1 MEQYPYEARR
11 YPLIELLPAAAR
23 EADRRLT
30 LLLVLFVVIAMTALV
45 VGYFWPK
52 TYVASTS
59 VLVNEDNI
67 IQELMEGRAVPTSV
81 HDRRLIARE
90 VMFSRRVMDEVL
102 QAGGL
107 VNDAT
112 TRAEREQIARLV
124 EERTVVSAPRENLL
138 LIEYRDNDPQR
149 AFAITARFSELL
161 ISESRAAKLQESLEA
176 YEFIAEQVVE
186 YQEKLGRAE
195 AKLSAYRESSP
206 EARPGSL
213 GEVNIRISELR
224 RNIESWN
231 LELLELR
238 SRKTSLEAQL
248 ASESSEAGIQSWE
261 SQLRRRIG
269 ERQDE
274 LDDLLMELTPR
285 HPDVVRVRGQVEQLR
300 AELAQTQDPEDG
312 TTPAADEDRFATSAL
327 HADLVARLGG
337 VERDI
342 SALESRIAAAGE
354 LLDEER
360 ERALIVT
367 ESETGL
373 AELSRSYDVNKEI
386 YQDLLRR
393 QENARLSLSLDE
405 QGRGLTFSVQEPPE
419 VPARASGIRFLH
431 LAGTGLAAAF
441 AVPLGLTLALVRL
454 DPRVR
459 SAAAIERQ
467 SGLPVIGEVFAVHT
481 AQDRRRRHWRMI
493 AAIAVAVLVL
503 AAYAGV
509 GWIKLVEA
517 M

>member
-1 MEQYPYEARR
+1 MEQYPVEARR
-11 YPLIELLPAAAR
+11 YPLTELIPAAAR
-23 EADRRLT
+23 EAGRRLI
-30 LLLVLFVVIAMTALV
+30 LLLVLFVIIAMTALA

-52 TYVASTS
+52 TFVARTTI
-59 VLVNEDNI
+59 LVNEDNI
-67 IQELMEGRAVPTSV
+67 IQELMKGRAVPTGV
-81 HDRRLIARE
+81 NDRRLIARE

-107 VNDAT
+107 VNEST
-112 TRAEREQIARLV
+112 TRAERERIARFV
-124 EERTVVSAPRENLL
+124 ESRTTVGAPRENLL
-138 LIEYRDNDPQR
+138 LIEYRDSDPQR

-161 ISESRAAKLQESLEA
+161 ISESRAAKLKESLEA
-176 YEFIAEQVVE
+176 YEFIAARVVE
-186 YQEKLGRAE
+186 YQDKLARAE
-195 AKLSAYRESSP
+195 ADLSSYRESSP

-213 GEVNIRISELR
+213 GEVNLRISELR
-224 RNIESWN
+224 RNIESWS

-238 SRKTSLEAQL
+238 SRKNSLETQL
-248 ASESSEAGIQSWE
+248 ASESSEAGTQSWE

-274 LDDLLMELTPR
+274 LDALLMELTPR

-300 AELAQTQDPEDG
+300 AELAQLQDPEDG
-312 TTPAADEDRFATSAL
+312 TTPAVDENRFATSAL
-327 HADLVARLGG
+327 HADLVARLGS

-342 SALESRIAAAGE
+342 SALESRIAAAGQ
-354 LLDEER
+354 LLDAER

-405 QGRGLTFSVQEPPE
+405 QGRGLTFSVQEPPV
-419 VPARASGIRFLH
+419 VPARASGTRFLH
-431 LAGTGLAAAF
+431 LAGAGLAAAF

-467 SGLPVIGEVFAVHT
+467 SGLPVIGEVFAVRT
-481 AQDRRRRHWRMI
+481 DQDRRRQLWRI
-493 AAIAVAVLVL
+493 VTAVSITVLVL

-509 GWIKLVEA
+509 GWIKLVEV

>member
-11 YPLIELLPAAAR
+11 YPLIELVPAAAR
-23 EADRRLT
+23 EADRRLK
-30 LLLVLFVVIAMTALV
+30 LLLVLFVVIAMTALAA
-45 VGYFWPK
+45 GYFWPK
-52 TYVASTS
+52 TYVASTTI
-59 VLVNEDNI
+59 LVNEDNI
-67 IQELMEGRAVPTSV
+67 IQELMEGRAVPTGV

-102 QAGGL
+102 RAGGL
-107 VNDAT
+107 VDDAT

-124 EERTVVSAPRENLL
+124 EERTAVGAPRENLL

-176 YEFIAEQVVE
+176 YEFIAAQVVE
-186 YQEKLGRAE
+186 YHDKLARAE

-206 EARPGSL
+206 ERRDPDRWARSISGFQSCGAISNPGIWSFWSCVR
-213 GEVNIRISELR
+213 GRA
-224 RNIESWN
+224 
-231 LELLELR
+231 
-238 SRKTSLEAQL
+238 SLEAQL
-248 ASESSEAGIQSWE
+248 ASESSDSGIQSWE

-300 AELAQTQDPEDG
+300 AELAQMQDPEDG
-312 TTPAADEDRFATSAL
+312 TTPAVDENRFATSAL

-419 VPARASGIRFLH
+419 VPARASGIRFL
-431 LAGTGLAAAF
+431 
-441 AVPLGLTLALVRL
+441 
-454 DPRVR
+454 
-459 SAAAIERQ
+459 S
-467 SGLPVIGEVFAVHT
+467 LPSI
-481 AQDRRRRHWRMI
+481 
-493 AAIAVAVLVL
+493 
-503 AAYAGV
+503 
-509 GWIKLVEA
+509 
-517 M
+517 